1 MLLPIMARKKAKKK
15 VSQTPVQKNTNV
27 DTELQEEVIRQ
38 LDKRPIPKVE
48 KKKKS
53 KFQVWTWIMSIF
65 MVVVMA
71 GSVIY
76 AAITAIG
83 H

>member
-1 MLLPIMARKKAKKK
+1 MLAIMARKKAKKK
-15 VSQTPVQKNTNV
+15 VSQTPVQKNANV

-76 AAITAIG
+76 AAIAAIG

>member
-27 DTELQEEVIRQ
+27 DTELQKEVIRQ

-76 AAITAIG
+76 AAIAAIG

>member
-1 MLLPIMARKKAKKK
+1 MLLAIMARKKAKKK

-53 KFQVWTWIMSIF
+53 RFQIWTWIMSIF

-76 AAITAIG
+76 AAIAAIG

>member
-1 MLLPIMARKKAKKK
+1 MLAIMARKKAKKK

-53 KFQVWTWIMSIF
+53 RFQIWTWIMSIF

-76 AAITAIG
+76 AAIAAIG

>member
-76 AAITAIG
+76 AAIAAIG

>member
-1 MLLPIMARKKAKKK
+1 MAKKKAKKK
-15 VSQTPVQKNTNV
+15 AVQPTAPTSTDIDV
-27 DTELQEEVIRQ
+27 DLAEEVNRQ
-38 LDKRPIPKVE
+38 LAKRPMPKIE

-53 KFQVWTWIMSIF
+53 KFQVWTLVMSIF

-76 AAITAIG
+76 AAISALS
-83 H
+83 HS

>member
-1 MLLPIMARKKAKKK
+1 MARKKAKKK

-76 AAITAIG
+76 AAIAAIG